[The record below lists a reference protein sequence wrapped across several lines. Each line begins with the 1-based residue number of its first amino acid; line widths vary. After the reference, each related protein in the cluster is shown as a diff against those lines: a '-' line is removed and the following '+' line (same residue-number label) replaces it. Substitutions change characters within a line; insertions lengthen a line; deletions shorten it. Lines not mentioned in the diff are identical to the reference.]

1 MEIIATYGT
10 VFLVLAVLFGLY
22 MTWGI
27 GANDVANAM
36 GTSVGSGAITVK
48 QAIVIAA
55 IFEFAGA
62 FLPAVPSPRPSARA
76 SSIPRPSPASPE
88 LLVYGMLAALLAAA
102 IWLMIATTRGWPVST
117 THSIVGAIVGF
128 AIAGIGMDAVKW
140 DKIGQIAA
148 SWVVSPLIG
157 GVIAL
162 LLMLSIRKLI
172 LNADNPFESA
182 KRWGPVYV
190 FLVGWIVSLVTLFKG
205 LKHLDLHLTTP
216 QSFMAA
222 TVIGVLVALVGKWM
236 ISRVKVDTAADK
248 SFHFASVERVFTPM
262 MIFTA
267 CAMAFAHGSNDVA
280 NGIGPMAAVVSIIQ
294 SGGEVAQKASTPLW
308 ISVGGW
314 CSVSSSGLATMGYRV
329 MQTIGTRITELT
341 PTRGFCATL
350 AAASTVVLASK
361 TGLPVSTTHIA
372 VGAVMGVGL
381 ARGIGA
387 LDLARDRQYRHLL
400 GRDLA
405 GRRDTWPRC
414 SSTCSGSSS
423 VEPTPMGLGRRAG
436 TIRPESRRRPGMVR
450 PGTTPGRHHAGQSG
464 HDQPSAKVFPDSSS
478 SRSPTCEPTARCRWP
493 NPCASIRSSSPVRR
507 APASRP
513 LCVSWAAGR
522 RRAMSTWL

>member
-10 VFLVLAVLFGLY
+10 IFLVLAVLFGLY

-48 QAIVIAA
+48 QAIIIAA

-62 FLPAVPSPRPSARA
+62 FLAGGSVTSTIRKGIIDPTPIADN
-76 SSIPRPSPASPE
+76 PE

-148 SWVVSPLIG
+148 SWVVSPVLG
-157 GVIAL
+157 GLIAL

-172 LNADNPFESA
+172 LDAENPFKSA
-182 KRWGPVYV
+182 RRWGPAYI

-205 LKHLDLHLTTP
+205 LKHLDLHLTTAE
-216 QSFMAA
+216 SLIGA
-222 TVIGVLVALVGKWM
+222 TVIGVVTALIGKLM
-236 ISRVKVDTAADK
+236 INRVKVQPEADRD
-248 SFHFASVERVFTPM
+248 FHFASVERVFVPM

-280 NGIGPMAAVVSIIQ
+280 NGIGPMAAVVSIVQ
-294 SGGEVAQKASTPLW
+294 SGGEVAQKATLPAW
-308 ISVGGW
+308 ILILGGVGI
-314 CSVSSSGLATMGYRV
+314 VAGLATMGYRV

-341 PTRGFCATL
+341 PTRGYCATL

-381 ARGIGA
+381 VRGIGA
-387 LDLARDRQYRHLL
+387 LDLRVIGNIILSWLVTLPA
-400 GRDLA
+400 GAILA
-405 GRRDTWPRC
+405 A
-414 SSTCSGSSS
+414 
-423 VEPTPMGLGRRAG
+423 VFFFILRAIFG
-436 TIRPESRRRPGMVR
+436 
-450 PGTTPGRHHAGQSG
+450 
-464 HDQPSAKVFPDSSS
+464 
-478 SRSPTCEPTARCRWP
+478 
-493 NPCASIRSSSPVRR
+493 
-507 APASRP
+507 
-513 LCVSWAAGR
+513 
-522 RRAMSTWL
+522 